1 MKYDACEKS
10 TTCES
15 CTRNAFCGWCTLLLR
30 CTTRAKCFE
39 SLQNSSHPKIAAF
52 TLSSPEP
59 VWPPDSNLTDCLNS
73 SDTGPNCFH
82 STYPSTTPMSTPLP
96 DNLLVWA
103 QTLWL
108 NRYVRSQNNRTENQ
122 SLNQN
127 PNIKPSEVASEQSAD
142 SASEVGL
149 CPSAVKLEPSLVPE
163 EIEFWNATSNATIL
177 TLIARNLPPLNVY
190 LCNIQYTESNITQL
204 INATKVNPFNTKEFL
219 LQILCEFSFDRFN
232 FNFNQTCMYS

>member
-1 MKYDACEKS
+1 MKYDACENS

-30 CTTRAKCFE
+30 CTTRANCFE
-39 SLQNSSHPKIAAF
+39 SLQNSSLLQTPAF
-52 TLSSPEP
+52 ALSSPGPER
-59 VWPPDSNLTDCLNS
+59 PPNSNLTNCLNS
-73 SDTGPNCFH
+73 SDTDSNCSHF
-82 STYPSTTPMSTPLP
+82 TYPSTTPMSTPLP
-96 DNLLVWA
+96 ENLLVWA

-108 NRYVRSQNNRTENQ
+108 NRYVRSQNNRNENQ

-127 PNIKPSEVASEQSAD
+127 PNIKPSEMASEQSAD
-142 SASEVGL
+142 SVSEVGL
-149 CPSAVKLEPSLVPE
+149 CPSAVKLEPSRVPE
-163 EIEFWNATSNATIL
+163 EIEFWNATSITTNL
-177 TLIARNLPPLNVY
+177 TLIAHNLPPLNVY
-190 LCNIQYTESNITQL
+190 LCNIQYAESNITQL